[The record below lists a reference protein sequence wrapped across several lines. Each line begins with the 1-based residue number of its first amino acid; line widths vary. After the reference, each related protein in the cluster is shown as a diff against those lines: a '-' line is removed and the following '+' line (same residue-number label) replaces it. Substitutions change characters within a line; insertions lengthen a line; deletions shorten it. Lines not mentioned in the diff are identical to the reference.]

1 MEASNLGRILPREID
16 DEMKSSYLDYAM
28 SVIVSRAL
36 PDARDGLKPV
46 HRRILYAMFRDG
58 LLHNKGFSK
67 CAGVVGEVLKKYH
80 PHGDAAVYDALVR
93 LAQPWNM
100 RYILVDGQGNFGSI
114 DGDSAA
120 AYRYTETRLN
130 RLGEEMLLDID
141 KETVGFV
148 PNFDSKTKEPTVLP
162 SKIPNLLI
170 NGSSGIAVGMAT
182 NIPPHNTAE
191 VVDAAT
197 AQIDNPDIEI
207 DELMQYVSAPD
218 FPTGGLILGM
228 TGVREA
234 YKKGYGI
241 IRIRGKTTIEKT
253 KNSERII
260 VTEIP
265 YQVNKAQLIEQIAE
279 LASDKKV
286 TGISDLS
293 DESNREGIRI
303 VIDLKKDANSDVVLN
318 QLFTHSRLESSFG
331 IIMIALVD
339 NQPKVL
345 TLKDMLQHFIDHRVH
360 VVTKRTEFDLR
371 KAAERSHLLEGIII
385 ALQNIDA
392 IVDLIKK
399 SRNTELAAAGL
410 TMKFRLSELQAKA
423 VLDIRLQRLSSL
435 EQEKIRQEQSEILQ
449 EIKRLKE
456 ILSSRKNIMEVIKQ
470 ELKEIR
476 EMYGDRRRTT
486 ISEASEEIEV
496 EDLIKPEEMVI
507 TITHSGYI
515 KRSPLSSYRQQHRGG
530 RGATAA
536 GTKEGDFI
544 EDIFTANTHSYILFF
559 TDKGNVHWIKVYS
572 IPEASKQAMGKAIV
586 NLLEL
591 ENEKVS
597 AFVPV
602 KHFDKD
608 HYLVLTTKKGI
619 TKKTNLEE
627 YSRPRKGGIIAIN
640 LEEGDELIN
649 AELTDGKKQLIIA
662 TKEGLAVRFEE
673 ADVRSVGRNSKGVT
687 GIRLKG
693 KDGVV
698 GMVLAQQGKAV
709 FTVTENGYGKR
720 TPIEDYRLIN
730 RGGSGVI
737 NMKLN
742 EKTGNVVAVKSVD
755 ENDELMLITK
765 NGIAIRV
772 AVRDI
777 SEISRNTQGVRIIK
791 LEDNDKV
798 VAAALIA
805 NE

>member
-58 LLHNKGFSK
+58 LLHNKSFSK

-141 KETVGFV
+141 KETVSFV
-148 PNFDSKTKEPTVLP
+148 PNFDNKTKEPTVLP

-182 NIPPHNTAE
+182 NIPPHNMAE

-197 AQIDNPDIEI
+197 AQIDNPDIGI
-207 DELMQYVSAPD
+207 DELMQYVKAPD
-218 FPTGGLILGM
+218 FPTGGTIRGM
-228 TGVREA
+228 NGVIEA
-234 YKKGYGI
+234 YRKGYGI
-241 IRIRGKTTIEKT
+241 VKIRAKTQIEKT

-265 YQVNKAQLIEQIAE
+265 YQINKAQLIEQIAE

-293 DESNREGIRI
+293 DESNRDGIRI

-345 TLKDMLQHFIDHRVH
+345 TLKDMLGHFIEHRAE

-371 KAAERSHLLEGIII
+371 KATERNHILEGIII

-399 SRNTELAAAGL
+399 SKNTELATAGL
-410 TMKFRLSELQAKA
+410 MMKFRLSELQAKA

-456 ILSSRKNIMEVIKQ
+456 ILSSRKNIMEEIKQ
-470 ELKEIR
+470 ELKEIKER
-476 EMYGDRRRTT
+476 YGDRRRTT

-496 EDLIKPEEMVI
+496 EDLIKQEEMVI

-544 EDIFTANTHSYILFF
+544 EDIFAANTHSYILFF

-591 ENEKVS
+591 ESEKVS

-602 KHFDKD
+602 KEFDNS

-619 TKKTNLEE
+619 IKKTNLEE

-649 AELTDGKKQLIIA
+649 AELTDGKKQLVIA

-673 ADVRSVGRNSKGVT
+673 EDVRSVGRNSKGVT

-693 KDGVV
+693 KDEVV
-698 GMVLAQQGKAV
+698 GMVLAQQGKGV

-755 ENDELMLITK
+755 DNDELMLITK